1 MATAE
6 MKTSAMI
13 FSILFIIIGA
23 SGIILAFSP
32 YFDWPSRLFSGI
44 VGAAIIVGILVGMK
58 KIKDD

>member
-6 MKTSAMI
+6 MKASAMI

-44 VGAAIIVGILVGMK
+44 IGAAIVISIVIGMR
-58 KIKDD
+58 KIKNN